1 MSRSKRK
8 PYWSM
13 ADSVKDWKKS
23 AHRKMRSKVK
33 MQMYQNPDT
42 VPVIVDE
49 CEYSD
54 VYDSPRDGSAQY
66 VRTDE
71 ADKEERKRLTR
82 K

>member
-54 VYDSPRDGSAQY
+54 VFDSPRDGSAQY

>member
-13 ADSVKDWKKS
+13 ADSVKEWKKTS
-23 AHRKMRSKVK
+23 HRSMRSKVR
-33 MQMYQNPDT
+33 MQMHHDPED
-42 VPVIVDE
+42 VSVIVNE

-66 VRTDE
+66 VCTDE
-71 ADKEERKRLTR
+71 VDKEERKRLTR

>member
-33 MQMYQNPDT
+33 MQMYQHPDT

>member
-1 MSRSKRK
+1 
-8 PYWSM
+8 M

>member
-1 MSRSKRK
+1 
-8 PYWSM
+8 M

-54 VYDSPRDGSAQY
+54 VFDSPRDGSAQY

>member
-13 ADSVKDWKKS
+13 VDSVKDWKKS

-54 VYDSPRDGSAQY
+54 VYDSSRDGSAQY

>member
-1 MSRSKRK
+1 
-8 PYWSM
+8 M

-23 AHRKMRSKVK
+23 AHRKMRSKVR
-33 MQMYQNPDT
+33 MQMRHDPED
-42 VPVIVDE
+42 VPVIVNE

-71 ADKEERKRLTR
+71 ADEEERKRLTR